1 MAMPNFGDMM
11 KQLQEAGSKMQ
22 DVQKQLEKLVSE
34 GEAGGGM
41 VKAKVNGRQKL
52 LELTI
57 DPEIMD
63 DVDMVQDL
71 VVAAVNKALEA
82 SARLAQSEIQKA
94 AGGMINPA
102 DLMKQF
108 GGQG

>member
-1 MAMPNFGDMM
+1 MAMPNFSDMM
-11 KQLQEAGSKMQ
+11 KQLKDAGEKMQ

-41 VKAKVNGRQKL
+41 VKAKVNGRQKV

-71 VVAAVNKALEA
+71 VVAAVNKALDI
-82 SARLAQSEIQKA
+82 SSQLAQNEISKA
-94 AGGMINPA
+94 AGGMINPN
-102 DLMKQF
+102 DLMKHF
-108 GGQG
+108 GQGQ

>member
-1 MAMPNFGDMM
+1 MPNLSDMM
-11 KQLQEAGSKMQ
+11 KQLKEAGEKMQ
-22 DVQKQLEKLVSE
+22 DVQKQLEKLIAE

-41 VKAKVNGRQKL
+41 VRAKVNGRQKL
-52 LELTI
+52 LELVI

-71 VVAAVNKALEA
+71 VVAAVNKALE
-82 SARLAQSEIQKA
+82 SSSQLAQNEISKA

-102 DLMKQF
+102 DLMKHF
-108 GGQG
+108 GQGQ

>member
-1 MAMPNFGDMM
+1 MAMPNLSDMM
-11 KQLQEAGSKMQ
+11 KQLKEAGEKMQ
-22 DVQKQLEKLVSE
+22 DVQKQLEKLIAE

-41 VKAKVNGRQKL
+41 VRAKVNGRQKL

-71 VVAAVNKALEA
+71 VVAAVNKALE
-82 SARLAQSEIQKA
+82 SSSQLAQNEISKA

-102 DLMKQF
+102 DLMKHF
-108 GGQG
+108 GQGQ

>member
-1 MAMPNFGDMM
+1 MGMPNFSDMM
-11 KQLQEAGSKMQ
+11 KQLKEAGEKMQ
-22 DVQKQLEKLVSE
+22 DVQKQLEKVIAE

-41 VKAKVNGRQKL
+41 VKVKVNGRQKL

-71 VVAAVNKALEA
+71 VVAAVNKALES
-82 SARLAQSEIQKA
+82 SAQLAQNEISKA

-102 DLMKQF
+102 DLMKHF
-108 GGQG
+108 GQG